1 MTEFETSGEKLD
13 MMKKAI
19 ALIRGEEAAKT
30 YHAAITFEI
39 QEVRPLNDMGQGWE
53 KSI

>member
-1 MTEFETSGEKLD
+1 MTEFETSGDKLD

-39 QEVRPLNDMGQGWE
+39 QEVRALNDMGQGWE